1 VTGTPATA
9 LERPRRRLVAA
20 SPGWDRL
27 IVPDPELKLPMVRR
41 LTAIMFTDMVGYTA
55 LLQEDE
61 RQARESRSRQR
72 GVLEE
77 SIPRHGGRILEVHGD
92 GTLSVFPSA
101 VQAVHSAVEI
111 QRKLT
116 ENPRVPLRI
125 GIHSGDVIH
134 DEDGVFGDGVNVASR
149 IQGLANPGGVLIS
162 AKVFDEV
169 KNQPEIAVRSLG
181 EFDLK
186 NVKLP
191 MVVYAVL
198 GEGLEVPGKT
208 ELAAH
213 RARQHRSVA
222 VLPFVNMSPDPENE
236 FFSDG
241 VSEEIINALTRVG
254 DLQVTARTSS
264 FAYKNRNEDVR
275 EIAASLGVGSVL
287 EGSVRKL
294 GNRVRI
300 TAQLID
306 AKDGYHLFSEVY
318 DRSIEDIFETQDEIA
333 RTIVLRL
340 ERRLGDPGR
349 SAGPSVEVP
358 LVSAHTHDTEA
369 YTEYLKGL
377 FHWRKWTPNSVRKAI
392 RHYQRSVELDPE
404 CALPLTG
411 LATAYTFLGALGQM
425 HPDQA
430 FPPAEAA
437 ARKALEIEG
446 DVGESHLALAS
457 VQLFYHWDFDAA
469 YRGFQRALSLTPG
482 SAEAHHIYGMYLQ
495 AVGDLDGSL
504 EETKI
509 ALQLDPLSL
518 PINQAVAQ
526 AYLLAR
532 QFDEAMAQTRRTL
545 ELDPRFRAATETLGW
560 LHVLGGRFQEA
571 LEAFESIVEQTRDRF
586 KVIPHRA
593 YALKALGRDEE
604 AQEMARLLE
613 LRREE
618 HPEIA
623 LDIDFAIL
631 SAGMGDIDAAFEH
644 LERSVEKRLGGIIFM
659 PRSPLWDPIKDDPRF
674 EALLR
679 RVGLPVVAPI

>member
-1 VTGTPATA
+1 
-9 LERPRRRLVAA
+9 
-20 SPGWDRL
+20 
-27 IVPDPELKLPMVRR
+27 MVRR

-61 RQARESRSRQR
+61 RRARESRSRQR
-72 GVLEE
+72 AVLEE
-77 SIPRHGGRILEVHGD
+77 SIPRHDGRILEVHGD
-92 GTLSVFPSA
+92 GTLSIFPSA

-111 QRKLT
+111 QRKLAQ
-116 ENPRVPLRI
+116 EPRVPLRI

-149 IQGLANPGGVLIS
+149 IQSLASPGGVLIS

-169 KNQPEIAVRSLG
+169 KNQPEISARSLG

-191 MVVYAVL
+191 MGVYAVL
-198 GEGLEVPGKT
+198 GEGLHVP
-208 ELAAH
+208 ESSQLASH
-213 RARQHRSVA
+213 RTRQRRSVA

-241 VSEEIINALTRVG
+241 ISEEIINALTRVD

-275 EIAASLGVGSVL
+275 EIAAGLGVGTVL
-287 EGSVRKL
+287 EGSVRRL

-333 RTIVLRL
+333 RTIVRRL
-340 ERRLGDPGR
+340 ERGLGDPGR
-349 SAGPSVEVP
+349 AQRSVDVP
-358 LVSAHTHDTEA
+358 LISAHTHDTEA

-377 FHWRKWTPNSVRKAI
+377 FHWRQWTPDSVRKAI
-392 RHYQRSVELDPE
+392 QHYERSAEMDPL

-411 LATAYTFLGALGQM
+411 LATAYTFLGAMGQV
-425 HPDQA
+425 HPDRA
-430 FPPAEAA
+430 FPLAEAA
-437 ARKALEIEG
+437 ARKALEIEE
-446 DVGESHLALAS
+446 DAGESHLALAS

-482 SAEAHHIYGMYLQ
+482 SAEVHHIYSMYLQ

-504 EETKI
+504 EEAGI

-518 PINQAVAQ
+518 PINQSVAQ
-526 AYLLAR
+526 AYLMSR
-532 QFDEAMAQTRRTL
+532 RFDEALAQTKRIL
-545 ELDPRFRAATETLGW
+545 EMDPDFRSAIETLGW
-560 LHVLGGRFQEA
+560 LHVLGGRFEEA
-571 LEAFESIVEQTRDRF
+571 LEAFESIVERTGDRL

-593 YALKALGRDEE
+593 YAYAALGRDED
-604 AQEMARLLE
+604 AQAMARLLE
-613 LRREE
+613 VRREE
-618 HPEIA
+618 QPDIA
-623 LDIDFAIL
+623 LDVDFAIL
-631 SAGMGDIDAAFEH
+631 SLALGDRDAAFKH
-644 LERSVEKRLGGIIFM
+644 LEGVVEKRLGAIIFM
-659 PRSPLWDPIKDDPRF
+659 GRSPLWDPIRDDPRY
-674 EALLR
+674 EALMR
-679 RVGLPVVAPI
+679 RVGLSGAASA